1 MRWLLFLSKLA
12 FICNLIFI
20 PAFIL
25 QIRNFVTDQTVS
37 SYIII
42 IGFVFAF
49 LFNPLTNIC
58 YGVLFFVNKKKLNI
72 VPGWIIVIN
81 VIFLILQ
88 LIFLLF
94 LNVNNYS
101 A

>member
-12 FICNLIFI
+12 FICNLLFI

-25 QIRNFVTDQTVS
+25 QIKNFIADQTVS
-37 SYIII
+37 SYVII
-42 IGFVFAF
+42 IGFVFSF
-49 LFNPLTNIC
+49 LFNPVTNLC
-58 YGVLFFVNKKKLNI
+58 YAVLFFTRRKKLAI